1 MYLNFQLKTYSTRA
15 YLTFVNK
22 YKLSKKEIII
32 IIDVSRCL
40 AGITIH
46 TIWSVFH
53 NEDHTCSAVCE
64 LATTDAAFTT

>member
-1 MYLNFQLKTYSTRA
+1 MVVYLNFQLKTSSTRA

-22 YKLSKKEIII
+22 YKLSKKKIII

-46 TIWSVFH
+46 TI
-53 NEDHTCSAVCE
+53 
-64 LATTDAAFTT
+64 

>member
-1 MYLNFQLKTYSTRA
+1 MVVYLTFQLKTSSTRA

-22 YKLSKKEIII
+22 YKLSKKKIIII

-46 TIWSVFH
+46 TI
-53 NEDHTCSAVCE
+53 
-64 LATTDAAFTT
+64 